1 MCHGRARRLPTA
13 GLIHVVS
20 TAFAGGGWDLNW
32 KTPHLH
38 TSTPAPHGAYDE
50 PVMTVGTAM
59 DKSDQILAA
68 IEQLAARM
76 ATKDDVARLEGDI
89 ASIRSDMAI
98 MQVDVATLKTELGAV
113 KTDIATVKTEMSGM
127 RGDMAIMRGDIDQ
140 TRREVSSSHFRVIGR
155 IDQLSDQMTRH
166 LVEWHGAHKPA
177 AE

>member
-1 MCHGRARRLPTA
+1 MTA
-13 GLIHVVS
+13 
-20 TAFAGGGWDLNW
+20 
-32 KTPHLH
+32 
-38 TSTPAPHGAYDE
+38 
-50 PVMTVGTAM
+50 GTAM

-98 MQVDVATLKTELGAV
+98 M
-113 KTDIATVKTEMSGM
+113 
-127 RGDMAIMRGDIDQ
+127 RGDIDQ

-155 IDQLSDQMTRH
+155 IDQLSDQMSRH
-166 LVEWHGAHKPA
+166 LAEWHGAHKPA